1 MFLSAFLAVLAALPA
16 RAQTGRRLPRVP
28 LGSQGLQVSTQGLG
42 TMGMTAFYGADPR
55 EAEETNMATLD
66 KAQELG
72 IDFLD
77 TAWIY
82 QHFESGATNEELVGR
97 AIAKHGRDKWV
108 IATKFGIAMGEA
120 GLSFNG
126 SKEVIRSQLADS
138 LKRLGTDYIDL
149 YYQHRMDPDTPI
161 EETMAELKALVAE
174 GKIKYIGLSECTA
187 DELRRAHDVHPI
199 TAIQIEWSIATRDVE
214 AKLVPTARE
223 LGVGIVAYSPLNRGL
238 LSRTFT
244 TREEMKDGD
253 FRKNS
258 PRFESDKFQDN
269 KKSGD
274 RLHDLASKMTTRTP
288 PISVH
293 PTAAK
298 LALAWVHAQGKDVV
312 PIPGTTKASRLV
324 ANSEAVLLSK
334 ALEKRDLEALAKVVE
349 GLPGGDR
356 YAGMHGTFNLRE
368 SDKDAGEKPKP
379 KLQEL

>member
-1 MFLSAFLAVLAALPA
+1 MLLRALPALLAALPT
-16 RAQTGRRLPRVP
+16 RAAQQRLPRVP
-28 LGSQGLQVSTQGLG
+28 LGSQGLQVSAQGLG
-42 TMGMTAFYGADPR
+42 TMGMTAFYGTDPK

-72 IDFLD
+72 INFLD

-108 IATKFGIAMGEA
+108 VATKFGITMGEA
-120 GLSFNG
+120 GLAFNS
-126 SKEVIRSQLADS
+126 SKEVIRSQVADS

-149 YYQHRMDPDTPI
+149 YYQHRIDPETPI
-161 EETMAELKALVAE
+161 EDTMAELKALVAE
-174 GKIKYIGLSECTA
+174 GKIRYVGLSECTA
-187 DELRRAHDVHPI
+187 DELRRAHAVHPV

-223 LGVGIVAYSPLNRGL
+223 LGVGIVAYSPFNRGL

-244 TREEMKDGD
+244 AREEIKDGD
-253 FRKNS
+253 FRKNL
-258 PRFESDKFQDN
+258 PRFDDEKFQEN

-274 RLHDLASKMTTRTP
+274 RLHDLASKMAQRTP
-288 PISVH
+288 PVGVQ

-298 LALAWVHAQGKDVV
+298 LALAWVHAQGQDVV
-312 PIPGTTKASRLV
+312 PIPGTTKPRRLV
-324 ANSEAVLLSK
+324 ENSEAVLLSK
-334 ALEKRDLEALAKVVE
+334 VLEKGDLESLANVVE

-356 YAGMHGTFNLRE
+356 YTGMWGTFNQRDSE
-368 SDKDAGEKPKP
+368 TAAGEKPRP
-379 KLQEL
+379 KLEEL

>member
-1 MFLSAFLAVLAALPA
+1 
-16 RAQTGRRLPRVP
+16 
-28 LGSQGLQVSTQGLG
+28 
-42 TMGMTAFYGADPR
+42 MTAFYGADPR

-244 TREEMKDGD
+244 TREEMKDVD

-288 PISVH
+288 PHQRAPYGGQACLGLGSCARQGCRSH
-293 PTAAK
+293 PR
-298 LALAWVHAQGKDVV
+298 HNQGEPLGRK
-312 PIPGTTKASRLV
+312 
-324 ANSEAVLLSK
+324 
-334 ALEKRDLEALAKVVE
+334 
-349 GLPGGDR
+349 
-356 YAGMHGTFNLRE
+356 F
-368 SDKDAGEKPKP
+368 
-379 KLQEL
+379 

>member
-1 MFLSAFLAVLAALPA
+1 
-16 RAQTGRRLPRVP
+16 
-28 LGSQGLQVSTQGLG
+28 
-42 TMGMTAFYGADPR
+42 
-55 EAEETNMATLD
+55 MATLD

-97 AIAKHGRDKWV
+97 AIAKHGREKWV
-108 IATKFGIAMGEA
+108 IATKFGITLGEA
-120 GLSFNG
+120 GMAFNG
-126 SKEVIRSQLADS
+126 SREVIRSQVADS

-149 YYQHRMDPDTPI
+149 YYQHRIDPDTPI
-161 EETMAELKALVAE
+161 EDTVAELKALVAE

-187 DELRRAHDVHPI
+187 DELRRAHAVHPI

-214 AKLVPTARE
+214 ATLVPTARE
-223 LGVGIVAYSPLNRGL
+223 LGVGIVAYSPFNRGL
-238 LSRTFT
+238 LSRTFAA
-244 TREEMKDGD
+244 REEIQDGD
-253 FRKNS
+253 FRKNL
-258 PRFESDKFQDN
+258 PRFDDAKFQEN

-274 RLHDLASKMTTRTP
+274 RLHDLASKMSRRTP
-288 PISVH
+288 PVSVH

-324 ANSEAVLLSK
+324 ENSEAVLLSTV
-334 ALEKRDLEALAKVVE
+334 LEKGDVEALADVVE

-356 YAGMHGTFNLRE
+356 YAGMWGTFNQRE
-368 SDKDAGEKPKP
+368 SDKGAGEKPKP
-379 KLQEL
+379 KLEEL